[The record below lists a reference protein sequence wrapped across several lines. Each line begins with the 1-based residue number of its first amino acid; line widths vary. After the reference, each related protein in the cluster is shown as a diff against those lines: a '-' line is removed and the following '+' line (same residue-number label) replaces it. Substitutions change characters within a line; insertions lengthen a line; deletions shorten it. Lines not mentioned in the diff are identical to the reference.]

1 MNGEESVTS
10 LDLHTSRKSVQS
22 SLVEG
27 KEQQSAW
34 KTNYRE
40 RSVSNKKKTPM
51 FLRGSRIED
60 MRAIECGSEFGF
72 RTILIILLI

>member
-51 FLRGSRIED
+51 FLRGSQIED